1 MIRPF
6 LAASAVLLLAA
17 CTPAVA
23 AHTETPSVDPSGV
36 AVTVVDTT
44 IPSVITA
51 TGVASPIR
59 ESTLSTKLMSAVTA
73 VLVTEGAVV
82 RNGQS
87 LLRLDVRDL
96 DAKREQVSA
105 NMAAADAMHAQAS
118 AQAARMR
125 SLFADSAAPK
135 AMLEA
140 AEAGLAQ
147 AVSAKRA
154 AEGAGRELDA
164 LGTYAELKAPFAGVV
179 TQRFVDA
186 GALAAPGAPLLT
198 VQDASTLRVTV
209 HTTPDAVRGL
219 RAGARLEVEIEGVP
233 ATATVEGVVPA
244 MGGLYAVNALVENRA
259 GEFLAGSSATAQLPG
274 GSLRAVVVPRA
285 ALIREGDLV
294 GVVVRTEAGDMRR
307 WIRVG
312 RESGDVVEV
321 TSGLRA
327 GDRVVIPVADGGA
340 N

>member
-1 MIRPF
+1 MTRPF
-6 LAASAVLLLAA
+6 LAASTVLLLAA
-17 CTPAVA
+17 CSPAIA
-23 AHTETPSVDPSGV
+23 ADTETPAAPASGV
-36 AVTVVDTT
+36 AVAVVDTMLST
-44 IPSVITA
+44 VIAA

-59 ESTLSTKLMSAVTA
+59 EATLSTKLMSAVTA

-87 LLRLDVRDL
+87 VLRLDVRDL
-96 DAKREQVSA
+96 DAKREQVAA
-105 NMAAADAMHAQAS
+105 NMAAAEAMLAQTS

-154 AEGAGRELDA
+154 VEGAARELDV

-179 TQRFVDA
+179 TQRFVDP
-186 GALAAPGAPLLT
+186 GTLATPGAPLLT

-209 HTTPDAVRGL
+209 HATPDAVRGL
-219 RAGARLEVEIEGVP
+219 RAGARLDVEIEGVS
-233 ATATVEGVVPA
+233 ATATVEGVVPVL
-244 MGGLYAVNALVENRA
+244 GGLYAVNALVENRV
-259 GEFLAGSSATAQLPG
+259 GEFLAGSSATAHLPG
-274 GSLRAVVVPRA
+274 GTERAVVVPRA

-294 GVVVRTEAGDMRR
+294 GVVVRTPAGDMRR

-312 RESGDVVEV
+312 RERGDGVEV
-321 TSGLRA
+321 TAGLRA
-327 GDRVVIPVADGGA
+327 GDQVVLPGADGGV

>member
-17 CTPAVA
+17 CSPAIA
-23 AHTETPSVDPSGV
+23 ADTETPSAPLGGV

-44 IPSVITA
+44 IPTMHTA
-51 TGVASPIR
+51 TGVAAPIR
-59 ESTLSTKLMSAVTA
+59 EATLSTKLMSAVTA

-82 RNGQS
+82 RHGQP

-96 DAKREQVSA
+96 DAKREQVTA
-105 NMAAADAMHAQAS
+105 NLAAADAMLAQAS
-118 AQAARMR
+118 AQAARIR
-125 SLFADSAAPK
+125 SLFADGAAPK

-140 AEAGLAQ
+140 AEAGLTQ
-147 AVSAKRA
+147 ATSAKRA

-164 LGTYAELKAPFAGVV
+164 LGQYAVLTAPFAGVV

-198 VQDASTLRVTV
+198 VQDGSTLRLTV
-209 HTTPDAVRGL
+209 HATPDAVRGL
-219 RAGARLEVEIEGVP
+219 RAGARLDVEIEGVP
-233 ATATVEGVVPA
+233 ATAIVEGVVPA
-244 MGGLYAVNALVENRA
+244 MSGLYAVNALVENRTGA
-259 GEFLAGSSATAQLPG
+259 FLAGSSATAQLPG
-274 GSLRAVVVPRA
+274 GTAQAVVVPRA
-285 ALIREGDLV
+285 ALIHEGDLV
-294 GVVVRTEAGDMRR
+294 GVVVRTPAGDMRR

-327 GDRVVIPVADGGA
+327 GDRVVLPVADGGM

>member
-17 CTPAVA
+17 CSPAIA
-23 AHTETPSVDPSGV
+23 ADTGTPSAPVSGV
-36 AVTVVDTT
+36 VVTVVDTM
-44 IPSVITA
+44 IPTVITA

-59 ESTLSTKLMSAVTA
+59 EATLSTKLMSAVTA

-96 DAKREQVSA
+96 DAKREQVTA
-105 NMAAADAMHAQAS
+105 NMAGADAMHAQAS

-125 SLFADSAAPK
+125 SLFADGAAPK

-140 AEAGLAQ
+140 AEAGLTQ
-147 AVSAKRA
+147 ATSARRA

-164 LGTYAELKAPFAGVV
+164 LGSYAGLRAPFAGVV
-179 TQRFVDA
+179 TQRFVDP

-219 RAGARLEVEIEGVP
+219 RVGARLDVEIEGEP
-233 ATATVEGVVPA
+233 ATAIVEGVVPA

-259 GEFLAGSSATAQLPG
+259 GVFLAGSSATAQLPG
-274 GSLRAVVVPRA
+274 GTARAVVVPRA

-294 GVVVRTEAGDMRR
+294 GVVVRTAAGDMRR
-307 WIRVG
+307 WIRIG

-327 GDRVVIPVADGGA
+327 GDQVVLLGSVDGV